1 MLFIFNVLLTLA
13 WATFTG
19 SFSALN
25 LLFGFLLSI
34 FALWLIRGEVGTF
47 GYFSRSRRIISLI
60 LLFLYELVMSAWRV
74 AVLVMSPKLD
84 IKPGIFAFPLTVQN
98 DMQITILANMITLTP
113 GTLSVDVSDDKKYI
127 YVHAIDASDPEAARR
142 DIAEGFEKKIMEA
155 SQP

>member
-25 LLFGFLLSI
+25 LLFGFVLSI
-34 FALWLIRGEVGTF
+34 FALWVIRGEVGTF

-84 IKPGIFAFPLTVQN
+84 IKPGIFAFPLTVQS

-155 SQP
+155 SRP